1 MIDGSEAAFEENAA
15 LTSKVVEMAH
25 AAGVSVE
32 GEIGTI
38 GKLSTS
44 DEGGV
49 DHITYTNPEDVV
61 RFIEATGA
69 DALAIAIGTAHGI
82 YPRVCAAPAAG
93 SASGNRQDYAGA
105 AGSARRQR

>member
-1 MIDGSEAAFEENAA
+1 MP
-15 LTSKVVEMAH
+15 
-25 AAGVSVE
+25 AGVSVE

-82 YPRVCAAPAAG
+82 YPRGFVPAPAAG